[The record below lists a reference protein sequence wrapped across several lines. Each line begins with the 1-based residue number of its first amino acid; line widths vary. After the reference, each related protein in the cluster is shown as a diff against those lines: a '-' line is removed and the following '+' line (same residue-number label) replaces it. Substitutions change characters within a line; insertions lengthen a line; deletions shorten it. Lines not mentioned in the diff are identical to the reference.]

1 MRVPRGALAVVVG
14 ALFLAF
20 ALYGC
25 EASFEVGGDNNS
37 ISDEDVASKA
47 RTQLSK
53 KFTAEGLPP
62 LPPVTCED
70 DLEEKVGAT
79 THCTAK
85 GDFGRLT
92 GTLGITATVTSVKG
106 SRTELHF
113 ETDKAGVK
121 KLTKSSG

>member
-1 MRVPRGALAVVVG
+1 MRVRRGVLAAVVG

-20 ALYGC
+20 ALNGC
-25 EASFEVGGDNNS
+25 EANLEIGGDNS

-62 LPPVTCED
+62 LPPVTCD
-70 DLEEKVGAT
+70 DGLEEKVGAT
-79 THCTAK
+79 THCVAK
-85 GDFGRLT
+85 GDFGKLT

-106 SRTELHF
+106 SHTELHF

-121 KLTKSSG
+121 KS